1 MSKLSTPSQ
10 IPLPTFGTDGLSHS
24 CHNPWVDITFTHSQ
38 VRTWGISPRGAACAS
53 IWLTSLEVLFDGSY
67 VETNRGSVW
76 KVEGVESNMW
86 NFLQRSASGS
96 AKKQVAERIMLP
108 VVEFLLRLGGWDPF
122 DTLLLQ
128 KGRYR
133 GFLHTPRSANQ
144 HDRRYQLESGVS
156 DT

>member
-1 MSKLSTPSQ
+1 MRRHPSTPKMLQTSVAFLSQ
-10 IPLPTFGTDGLSHS
+10 S
-24 CHNPWVDITFTHSQ
+24 CHSPRVDSTFTHSQ
-38 VRTWGISPRGAACAS
+38 VCTRGISPPGAACAS

-67 VETNRGSVW
+67 FKTNRGSVW
-76 KVEGVESNMW
+76 KRVESNMW

-122 DTLLLQ
+122 EILLQ